1 MQKIS
6 EQIKQQVKVL
16 RENGYSYDKIS
27 EELSI
32 GKGSISNIC
41 KEFGLSQKIIELT
54 PEKII
59 EVQKMYDEIGNIKEV
74 ARLSGISYNRLRN
87 VIVSKKITP
96 KTGYDNVKEYRKRTK
111 QELVKYKGGKCQIC
125 GYNKCNE
132 ALDFHHLDPSQKD
145 FSLSGQHKSI
155 ELLKKEVD
163 KCILLCCRC
172 HREVHAGVITL

>member
-6 EQIKQQVKVL
+6 EQIKQQVKIL

-59 EVQKMYDEIGNIKEV
+59 EVQKMYDEIDNIKEV

-111 QELVKYKGGKCQIC
+111 
-125 GYNKCNE
+125 
-132 ALDFHHLDPSQKD
+132 
-145 FSLSGQHKSI
+145 
-155 ELLKKEVD
+155 
-163 KCILLCCRC
+163 
-172 HREVHAGVITL
+172 